1 MGNFWLENSKRNI
14 FSRSKNTADFT
25 AACLEWKVTDRVIDN
40 YEGLNIDEDPPEV
53 SCDLC
58 EHEQIRWQFEIIN
71 ENNKNTMMVGSSC
84 IERFNIRYI
93 KNGRVLSSEERKSTL
108 ARQIQDIIATKKFE
122 QGLNALRLLYKV
134 NERDREKITDFGKY
148 FKWKKKLKPWMA
160 VFASLWMEECGIMF
174 DHSWYSIHLRDSDS
188 QDYIKNF
195 NEESYARLIPFLTK
209 EQFSRCEKLRNRK
222 VRR

>member
-1 MGNFWLENSKRNI
+1 MGHYWLENSKRNI
-14 FSRSKNTADFT
+14 FSRSHNTNDFT
-25 AACLEWKVTDRVIDN
+25 AACLEWKVTDCVIDN

-71 ENNKNTMMVGSSC
+71 ENNNNTMMVGSSC

-93 KNGRVLSSEERKSTL
+93 KNGRLLSSEERKSTL

-122 QGLNALRLLYKV
+122 QGLNALRLLYKA
-134 NERDREKITDFGKY
+134 NERDREKITDFGTY

-160 VFASLWMEECGIMF
+160 VF
-174 DHSWYSIHLRDSDS
+174 
-188 QDYIKNF
+188 YISMDGRMRF
-195 NEESYARLIPFLTK
+195 NVQSFM
-209 EQFSRCEKLRNRK
+209 
-222 VRR
+222 V